1 MQFVIQNRSGRTVSG
16 MTLAVTAVTTTS
28 TSSVPSLSAGE
39 TYVAKVPVSDIAL
52 AAAGRLTFATQL
64 TNPLGT
70 VDQVPANNRRA
81 SVLMA
86 PKK

>member
-1 MQFVIQNRSGRTVSG
+1 MQVVIQNRSGRTVTG
-16 MTLAVTAVTTTS
+16 MSLAIAAGTTT
-28 TSSVPSLSAGE
+28 TNSSVPSLSAGE
-39 TYVAKVPVSDIAL
+39 TYVAKVPVSEAAL
-52 AAAGRLTFATQL
+52 RNAAAVTFTTQL

-81 SVLMA
+81 SVLTT

>member
-1 MQFVIQNRSGRTVSG
+1 MVSKKHPNRPRYFSP
-16 MTLAVTAVTTTS
+16 MTPRLLAALLLAT
-28 TSSVPSLSAGE
+28 
-39 TYVAKVPVSDIAL
+39 AL
-52 AAAGRLTFATQL
+52 AAAGRLTFTTQL

-81 SVLMA
+81 SVLTP